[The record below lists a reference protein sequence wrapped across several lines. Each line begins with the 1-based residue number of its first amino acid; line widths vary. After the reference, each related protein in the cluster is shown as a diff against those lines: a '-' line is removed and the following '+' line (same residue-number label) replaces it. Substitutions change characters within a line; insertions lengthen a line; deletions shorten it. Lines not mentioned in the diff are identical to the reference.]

1 MISTTGNVKS
11 VAVGSTV
18 GSLIVAALLVAIGF
32 ITLYD
37 SMSYSDVDSKV
48 FPRAA
53 AILLI
58 ITSMI
63 SIVMT
68 LLKPI
73 ADEGFGTGI
82 WWRRILLV
90 CSMLAACIIMPKF
103 GFIAASAVAFVGAL
117 IAAMHEKWRAV
128 NVVIYGLSGA
138 VVVGGFY
145 ALFKFVLSV
154 PLP

>member
-1 MISTTGNVKS
+1 MISTTDNVK
-11 VAVGSTV
+11 GSTI
-18 GSLIVAALLVAIGF
+18 GSLLVAALLVAIGF

-58 ITSMI
+58 ITATI
-63 SIVMT
+63 SIIMT

-73 ADEGFGTGI
+73 ADTGFGAGI

-90 CSMLAACIIMPKF
+90 CSMLAACVIMPGY

-117 IAAMHEKWRAV
+117 IAAMHEKWRVA
-128 NVVIYGLSGA
+128 NMVIYSLSGA

-145 ALFKFVLSV
+145 ALFKFVLNV
-154 PLP
+154 WLP

>member
-1 MISTTGNVKS
+1 MTPTSDNVKGSTT
-11 VAVGSTV
+11 

-37 SMSYSDVDSKV
+37 TTSYSDVDSKV

-58 ITSMI
+58 VSSII
-63 SIVMT
+63 SIIMT

-73 ADEGFGTGI
+73 ADEGFGNGV
-82 WWRRILLV
+82 WWRRALLV
-90 CSMLAACIIMPKF
+90 CAMLAACIIMPRF
-103 GFIAASAVAFVGAL
+103 GFIVASAVAFAGAL
-117 IAAMHEKWRAV
+117 VAAMHDQWRMS
-128 NVVIYGLSGA
+128 NLLMYCLSGA

>member
-1 MISTTGNVKS
+1 MMSTPGIGK
-11 VAVGSTV
+11 GSTI
-18 GSLIVAALLVAIGF
+18 GSLLVAALFVGLGI

-37 SMSYSDVDSKV
+37 SVSYSDVDSMV

-58 ITSMI
+58 VASITS
-63 SIVMT
+63 IVLTM
-68 LLKPI
+68 LKPT
-73 ADEGFGTGI
+73 ADEGFGTGS

-90 CSMLAACIIMPKF
+90 SSMLAACALMPRF
-103 GFIAASAVAFVGAL
+103 GFVTASAVAFVGAL
-117 IAAMHEKWRAV
+117 IAAMHDHWRLA
-128 NVVIYGLSGA
+128 NAAIYTLSGA

-145 ALFKFVLSV
+145 ALFRFVLSV